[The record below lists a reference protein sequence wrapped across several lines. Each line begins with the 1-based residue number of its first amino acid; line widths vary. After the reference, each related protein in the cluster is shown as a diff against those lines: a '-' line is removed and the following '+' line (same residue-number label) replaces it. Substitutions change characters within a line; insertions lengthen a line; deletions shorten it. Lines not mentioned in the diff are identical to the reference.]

1 MIDNFKIISIINRK
15 LTTRTYNEKK
25 ALSME
30 IQDSIKSEN
39 NNSTAVLDIPKT
51 DTEISQSDNQKEVL
65 QKKKLF
71 PTDQDAIT
79 AMIEDAFPGK
89 ASNYKLSARQ
99 ANSFSFVGRIFFLWV
114 WPIVLHNKI
123 RNLINN
129 LNFAQPYSDPGENAY
144 SVRDTETVYTMT
156 KDAFSGKGGM
166 KFMGIR
172 FMSIWVFPIAI
183 TGAVME
189 FLFVGPLMGTNPFG

>member
-1 MIDNFKIISIINRK
+1 MLAMENQESIQ
-15 LTTRTYNEKK
+15 
-25 ALSME
+25 AG
-30 IQDSIKSEN
+30 N
-39 NNSTAVLDIPKT
+39 NSSTAVLDNPET
-51 DTEISQSDNQKEVL
+51 DLDISPIDDQPEVSEE
-65 QKKKLF
+65 KKLF
-71 PTDQDAIT
+71 PTDQDSIT
-79 AMIEDAFPGK
+79 SMIEDAFTNR
-89 ASNYKLSARQ
+89 ASNNQLSARQ

-129 LNFAQPYSDPGENAY
+129 LNFAQAYSDPGENTY
-144 SVRDTETVYTMT
+144 SVKDTETVYTMT
-156 KDAFSGKGGM
+156 KDAFAGKGGM

-172 FMSIWVFPIAI
+172 FMSIWVFPVAI

>member
-1 MIDNFKIISIINRK
+1 MQ
-15 LTTRTYNEKK
+15 
-25 ALSME
+25 SME
-30 IQDSIKSEN
+30 IQESNQSEIN
-39 NNSTAVLDIPKT
+39 SSTAVLNNPKKDI
-51 DTEISQSDNQKEVL
+51 EVSSIDNQPDDS
-65 QKKKLF
+65 KKKQLF
-71 PTDQDAIT
+71 PTDQDSIT
-79 AMIEDAFPGK
+79 SMIEAAFPNK
-89 ASNYKLSARQ
+89 ASNKELSSRQ

-129 LNFAQPYSDPGENAY
+129 LNFAQAYSDPGENRY
-144 SVRDTETVYTMT
+144 SVKDTETVYTMT

-172 FMSIWVFPIAI
+172 FMSIWVFPFAI

-189 FLFVGPLMGTNPFG
+189 FLFVGPLRGTNPFG

>member
-1 MIDNFKIISIINRK
+1 MENQESNQVENNSSSALLDNAEIDIESTSIDNQPEVVE
-15 LTTRTYNEKK
+15 LKK
-25 ALSME
+25 
-30 IQDSIKSEN
+30 
-39 NNSTAVLDIPKT
+39 V
-51 DTEISQSDNQKEVL
+51 
-65 QKKKLF
+65 F

-79 AMIEDAFPGK
+79 SIIEDAFPNK
-89 ASNYKLSARQ
+89 ASNSQLSARQ
-99 ANSFSFVGRIFFLWV
+99 SNSFSFVGRIFFLWV

-129 LNFAQPYSDPGENAY
+129 MNFAQPYSDPGGNTY
-144 SVRDTETVYTMT
+144 SVKDTETVYTMT

-172 FMSIWVFPIAI
+172 FMSIWVFPFAI

-189 FLFVGPLMGTNPFG
+189 FLFVGPLKGTNPFG